1 MTKRTA
7 MTQSRALTNLGI
19 LRAAAVVLVGFL
31 ASGVLGVVRT
41 AVFAATFG
49 ASAELDAFYSAQQIP
64 ELLFTLVAGGALG
77 SAFIPVFSRF
87 LTAEDQDGAWRLASA
102 VMTFSAGA
110 AALLALLLALTAPV
124 LVPALLVPG
133 ATAPEQTV
141 TTTLTQVM
149 LVTTVIFAISGLL
162 MGILN
167 AHQSF
172 LLPSLALSMY
182 NIGLIAGALV
192 IAPLL
197 PRSDDLL
204 LTNALVAAED
214 VSRWAT
220 GAPLWWATELNKGS
234 VYGLAAGAVLG
245 SALHLLVQIPGL
257 PRIGAKLRVLFAP
270 RVDGLREVL
279 TLMGPRVLGLAV
291 VRINFI
297 VNVAFASAMVNGS
310 LTALNTAWFL
320 TYFTLGIIAQSVGT
334 AVFPTL
340 SALAADHDFAGY
352 RDRLAN
358 AMRGVLFLA
367 FPATVGLIV
376 LGGPVVAVAF
386 QRGEW
391 TPIDTQATAWAL
403 AFYAAGIAGHSLL
416 EVLARAFYALSD
428 TWTPV
433 KIGVAAMVSNI
444 VLSIVFIQFVGDPG
458 NLARGPF
465 AGLAL
470 ANSLT
475 TLIEAAILWWLLHRR
490 IGGVNSGFVL
500 RGASKALAA
509 AVGMGVLVWGVNTAL
524 DDMHLVISTGAAVGV
539 GLISFFGL
547 ALLMGIEEARS
558 IPRLLLR
565 RG

>member
-1 MTKRTA
+1 MA
-7 MTQSRALTNLGI
+7 QSRALTNLGI

-41 AVFAATFG
+41 AVFSATFG

-87 LTAEDQDGAWRLASA
+87 LTAEDDDGAWKLASA
-102 VMTFSAGA
+102 VMTLSAGA
-110 AALLALLLALTAPV
+110 ATVLALLLALTAPV

-133 ATAPEQTV
+133 ATAPEQAV
-141 TTTLTQVM
+141 TTSLTQIM
-149 LVTTVIFAISGLL
+149 LVTTVIFAVSGLL

-172 LLPSLALSMY
+172 LLPALALSVY
-182 NIGLIAGALV
+182 NIGLIVGALV
-192 IAPLL
+192 FAPML
-197 PRSDDLL
+197 PRADALL
-204 LTNALVAAED
+204 LTNTFAAFAD
-214 VSRWAT
+214 GSLMVN
-220 GAPLWWATELNKGS
+220 APLWWTTEINKGS
-234 VYGLAAGAVLG
+234 VYGLALGAVLG
-245 SALHLLVQIPGL
+245 ASLHLLVQLPGL
-257 PRIGAKLRVLFAP
+257 SRVGAKLRVLFAP
-270 RVDGLREVL
+270 RIEGVREVL
-279 TLMGPRVLGLAV
+279 SLMGPRVLGLAV

-297 VNVAFASAMVNGS
+297 VNVAFASAMIDGS

-320 TYFTLGIIAQSVGT
+320 TYFTLGIIAQSIGT

-340 SALAADHDFAGY
+340 SALAADSDFAGY

-367 FPATVGLIV
+367 FPATVGLMV

-391 TPIDTQATAWAL
+391 TTIDTQATAWAL
-403 AFYAAGIAGHSLL
+403 AFYAFGIAGHSLL
-416 EVLARAFYALSD
+416 ELLARAFYALSD

-433 KIGVAAMVSNI
+433 KIGVAAMISNI

-458 NLARGPF
+458 DLTRGPF

-475 TLIEAAILWWLLHRR
+475 TLIEAVVLWWLLHRR
-490 IGGVNSGFVL
+490 VGGVNSRFVL
-500 RGASKALAA
+500 NGASRALIA
-509 AVGMGVLVWGVNTAL
+509 AVGMGILVWGVHTAL
-524 DDMHLVISTGAAVGV
+524 DDMHVMLSTGAAIGA
-539 GLISFFGL
+539 GLVSFFGL
-547 ALLMGIEEARS
+547 ALVLGIEEARTV
-558 IPRLLLR
+558 PRMLLR